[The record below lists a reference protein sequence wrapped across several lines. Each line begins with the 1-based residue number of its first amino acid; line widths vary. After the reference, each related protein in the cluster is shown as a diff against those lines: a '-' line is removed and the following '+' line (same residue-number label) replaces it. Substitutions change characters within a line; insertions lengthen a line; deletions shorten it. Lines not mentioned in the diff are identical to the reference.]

1 MITIQV
7 HKVLLHA
14 FHGIYPEERLLG
26 NTFEIN
32 LDVIYEEGDNEF
44 DNIASTIDYT
54 RLYEIIKSRMRTPTA
69 LLEKLAKDII
79 DEVKNQFPFVCEIS
93 ISIYKLNM
101 PIENFQG
108 KIGVRLEKKF

>member
-7 HKVLLHA
+7 HKVHLHA
-14 FHGIYPEERLLG
+14 FHGIHPEERVLG
-26 NTFEIN
+26 NTFEVS
-32 LDVIYEEGDNEF
+32 LDVMYEEGDNAFE
-44 DNIASTIDYT
+44 DISNTIDYT
-54 RLYEIIKSRMRTPTA
+54 ILFEIIKSRMQTPTA

-79 DEVKNQFPFVCEIS
+79 DEVKNKFLFVCGIS